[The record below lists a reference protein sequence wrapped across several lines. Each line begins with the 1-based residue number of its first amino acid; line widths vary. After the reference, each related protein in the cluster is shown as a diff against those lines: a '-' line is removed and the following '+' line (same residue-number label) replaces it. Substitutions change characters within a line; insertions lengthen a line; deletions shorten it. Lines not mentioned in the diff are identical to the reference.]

1 MTIKDIDSLILKC
14 KHFRLSLSE
23 MTGNSPEEVRA
34 YADGYIN
41 CKDNLI
47 KILEHMKTKTEGM
60 AEPKKMLIED
70 CDLSV
75 RSYNCLKRAG
85 INTLGDIK
93 SEEQLMQVRNL
104 GKHSF
109 QEVIDKLREYG
120 IEFEET
126 EETDE
131 T

>member
-1 MTIKDIDSLILKC
+1 M
-14 KHFRLSLSE
+14 
-23 MTGNSPEEVRA
+23 
-34 YADGYIN
+34 
-41 CKDNLI
+41 
-47 KILEHMKTKTEGM
+47 
-60 AEPKKMLIED
+60 
-70 CDLSV
+70 SV

-93 SEEQLMQVRNL
+93 SEEQLRQVRNL
-104 GKHSF
+104 GTHSV

-126 EETDE
+126 DE